1 MMRRLRPGS
10 AISSA
15 VARIAASG
23 GTLPARR
30 AGKIA
35 ESTVTIRPITMVEV
49 TVFCDTTSP
58 LLGRSIF
65 RARNSAVRLTDNP
78 IPATTPTMEPMR
90 PTTIDSINM
99 ARVICLRLAP
109 IARSNAFSR

>member
-1 MMRRLRPGS
+1 MAMPSAMESRPAYRRLRPGS
-10 AISSA
+10 AISNA

-35 ESTVTIRPITMVEV
+35 ESTVTISPIMMVDV

-58 LLGRSIF
+58 LLGISILT
-65 RARNSAVRLTDNP
+65 ARKSALRLTDNP
-78 IPATTPTMEPMR
+78 IPATRPTME
-90 PTTIDSINM
+90 TT
-99 ARVICLRLAP
+99 RVTKP
-109 IARSNAFSR
+109 GFKK